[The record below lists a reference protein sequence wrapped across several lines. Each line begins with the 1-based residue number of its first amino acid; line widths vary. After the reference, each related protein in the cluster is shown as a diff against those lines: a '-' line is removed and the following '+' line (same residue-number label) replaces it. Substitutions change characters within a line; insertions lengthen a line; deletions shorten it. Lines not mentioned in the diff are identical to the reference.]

1 MYTPNCG
8 YFEIVNGFSKCYL
21 YDQNAS
27 CTAPIGVG
35 KDTFGVYSGSHPA
48 PTPPSPAPHPHP
60 GPSPAPPTPSGPVGP
75 PGPTDAD
82 SIVIAI
88 SDPRAGPVSTK
99 VPDGLS
105 PALVLSG
112 VTVQEAAMNSFHTHY
127 APAYCSMNVTAKGAL
142 LGNFENK
149 CAKAGGMC
157 LGMSAR
163 ASESLVAWCL
173 TKP

>member
-1 MYTPNCG
+1 MHNTNCG
-8 YFEIVNGFSKCYL
+8 YFEIRNGGSKCYL

-27 CTAPIGVG
+27 CTAVGAG
-35 KDTFGVYSGSHPA
+35 KDTFGVYSGQHPRPA
-48 PTPPSPAPHPHP
+48 PPSPAPHPPHP
-60 GPSPAPPTPSGPVGP
+60 GPSPAPPGP

-88 SDPRAGPVSTK
+88 SDPR
-99 VPDGLS
+99 DGYIGGKHPGVS

-112 VTVQEAAMNSFHTHY
+112 VTVQEAVVNQFHTHN

-142 LGNFENK
+142 VGNFENK
-149 CAKAGGMC
+149 CGKAGGMC
-157 LGMSAR
+157 FGMRSSSR

-173 TKP
+173 